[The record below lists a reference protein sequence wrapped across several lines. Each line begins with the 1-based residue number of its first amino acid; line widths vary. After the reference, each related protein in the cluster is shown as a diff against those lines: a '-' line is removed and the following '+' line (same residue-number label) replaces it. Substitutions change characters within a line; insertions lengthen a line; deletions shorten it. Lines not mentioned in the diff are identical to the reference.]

1 MGQKVHPIG
10 FRVGI
15 TQGWDSKWFADK
27 DYGRFVE
34 EDWRIRKHV
43 EDKLHSAG
51 VSRILIERAANKAKV
66 YIHAAKPG
74 IILGKRASGLDG
86 LRGDLQKLTST
97 EVFVHIMEVRKV
109 DTDAV
114 LVAENIAQQ
123 LVKRVSFRRAMKKAI
138 TQARRAGAKGIKVMC
153 AGRLGGAEMSR
164 TEWYREGRVPLH
176 TLRAHIDYG
185 LAEAMTSYGVIGV
198 KVWIFKGEVLPG
210 EDARQ
215 PSTTGT

>member
-15 TQGWDSKWFADK
+15 TTGWDSKWYADK

-34 EDWRIRKHV
+34 EDLRIRAYVK
-43 EDKLHSAG
+43 EKLNQAG
-51 VSRILIERAANKAKV
+51 VSRVLIERAANKAKV

-74 IILGKRASGLDG
+74 VILGKRATGLDS
-86 LRGDLQKLTST
+86 LRTDLQRLTST

-109 DTDAV
+109 ETDAV

-123 LVKRVSFRRAMKKAI
+123 IVKRVSFRRVMKKAI

-176 TLRAHIDYG
+176 TLRANLDYG
-185 LAEAMTSYGVIGV
+185 LAEARTSYGIIGV
-198 KVWIFKGEVLPG
+198 KVWIFKGEMLPG
-210 EDARQ
+210 EEARA
-215 PSTTGT
+215 

>member
-15 TQGWDSKWFADK
+15 TAGWDSKWYADK

-34 EDWRIRKHV
+34 EDLRIRAYVK
-43 EDKLHSAG
+43 DKLNQAG
-51 VSRILIERAANKAKV
+51 VSRVLIERAANKAKV

-74 IILGKRASGLDG
+74 VILGKRATGLDS
-86 LRGDLQKLTST
+86 LRTDLQRLTST

-109 DTDAV
+109 ETDAV

-138 TQARRAGAKGIKVMC
+138 TQARRAGARGIKVMC

-164 TEWYREGRVPLH
+164 TEWYREGQVPLH
-176 TLRAHIDYG
+176 TLRANLDYG
-185 LAEAMTSYGVIGV
+185 LAEARTSYGIIGV
-198 KVWIFKGEVLPG
+198 KVWIFKGTMNPG
-210 EDARQ
+210 EEAR
-215 PSTTGT
+215 T